1 MKQIKNSSLVGKL
14 LIATPHVEDSRFDRS
29 VIYIC
34 SHSKDGTMGL
44 VINKPIDGLG
54 FDDVLKRLKI
64 KPLRPITG
72 VDIHFGGPVEREC
85 GFVLHSTDYKTGAET
100 LAVNETFG
108 MTASLDILEDISRG
122 QGPLQK
128 LFTLGYAGWNAGQL
142 EAELSGGGWLLTE
155 GNYRL
160 VFEVANDDK
169 WGAAMHSIG
178 VDPRVL
184 SGVSGRA

>member
-1 MKQIKNSSLVGKL
+1 M
-14 LIATPHVEDSRFDRS
+14 
-29 VIYIC
+29 
-34 SHSKDGTMGL
+34 
-44 VINKPIDGLG
+44 
-54 FDDVLKRLKI
+54 RL
-64 KPLRPITG
+64 
-72 VDIHFGGPVEREC
+72 
-85 GFVLHSTDYKTGAET
+85 
-100 LAVNETFG
+100 FG
-108 MTASLDILEDISRG
+108 MTASLDIGGYIAWARAVA
-122 QGPLQK
+122 K
-128 LFTLGYAGWNAGQL
+128 VIYLGYAGWNAGQL